1 MSSASVDHVGPK
13 LNNTTHSTTDVRT
26 INDSDRN
33 GVNVEAADPRR
44 SARSYVPKFTAQE
57 TRNIIFYIIG
67 IMAYKFALESFN
79 GTIKAL
85 ALERLAKSE
94 KFTWTGYLDGFNQA
108 AQCIGS
114 ILIAPLVKRFPTRT
128 VLAAAVAVFSV
139 VASLGM
145 IIEVATGGKSPQQS
159 STGKAIPGDW
169 NPRIIVGIFSLA
181 GISHGMVELIRRVIP
196 ADIVGGNVQKL
207 KRMDATVHIMYEVAG
222 TGGAFFATYMALRMG
237 KAFAPIAT
245 PIGFFLAALFW
256 SRIHVVPVT
265 ESSLAALEAKE
276 QRRHGNVF
284 LNVLR
289 DIGASFASF
298 GVSILEGA
306 KIIFGNRKFSWLI
319 LGYSLPLVLHRYLE
333 NGLASNF
340 SSLVLKESAYG
351 SILVGG
357 SNFGELC
364 GAAFVFLFTNAIRT
378 PLPWLRLDAVTLSIG
393 WVFYKRTPESFNAS
407 PLATA
412 WIMAAILVPVSFGWA
427 AGDVSLSA
435 FVQSHV
441 SRLKRKSSVS
451 PLGSVMAFLYC
462 TYIVIY
468 AIANPVIGRWLDNM
482 VKEETALAG
491 GDAKIGELKAAEP
504 YFKIIGGI
512 VFSVLGVVIFAATF
526 MPKGSR
532 SFNPSLEEDYPE
544 NHEDEDEYDPNYK
557 SKAMETIG

>member
-1 MSSASVDHVGPK
+1 MSS
-13 LNNTTHSTTDVRT
+13 NTTLDQPAAKMNAPQTQNRNQTD
-26 INDSDRN
+26 
-33 GVNVEAADPRR
+33 
-44 SARSYVPKFTAQE
+44 ARSPVNIESAAPSRSFIPSFTAAE

-67 IMAYKFALESFN
+67 IMCYKFALESFN

-85 ALERLAKSE
+85 ALDRLAKAE
-94 KFTWTGYLDGFNQA
+94 KYTWTGYLDGFNQA

-145 IIEVATGGKSPQQS
+145 IIEVATGGKTPQQS
-159 STGKAIPGDW
+159 STGKAIAGDW
-169 NPRIIVGIFSLA
+169 NPRIIIGIFALA

-196 ADIVGGNVQKL
+196 ADIVGGNVMKL

-222 TGGAFFATYMALRMG
+222 TGGAFFATFMALRMG
-237 KAFAPIAT
+237 KAYAPIAT
-245 PIGFFLAALFW
+245 PIGFFFAALFW
-256 SRIHVVPVT
+256 SRIRVEPIT
-265 ESSLAALEAKE
+265 ASALSALEARE
-276 QRRHGNVF
+276 QRRHGNVV
-284 LNVLR
+284 LNVAK
-289 DIGASFASF
+289 DIVASFASF
-298 GVSILEGA
+298 GVSIVEGA

-333 NGLASNF
+333 NGLAANF

-393 WVFYKRTPESFNAS
+393 WAFYKRTPEGFGVS

-468 AIANPVIGRWLDNM
+468 AIANPVIGKWLDNM
-482 VKEETALAG
+482 VKDETKLAG
-491 GDAKIGELKAAEP
+491 GNAKLGELAAAEQ

-512 VFSVLGVVIFAATF
+512 MFSCLGVVIFAATF
-526 MPKGSR
+526 LPKGSWA
-532 SFNPSLEEDYPE
+532 FNPSLEEDYPQHHDE
-544 NHEDEDEYDPNYK
+544 AEDEYDPNYK
-557 SKAMETIG
+557 AKAIETIG